1 MTSLRVIGLASGT
14 SMDGIDAAVAEL
26 RLTGGTIELIPLG
39 HQEITY
45 PGELRAA
52 LLGVLAPAGGTV
64 AELCRLEAEVGTAFA
79 AAAEGLHAEHGAG
92 LVVTLGQPVHRE
104 GPAALRLGQ
113 PVRIAGRTGLPVVSV
128 PGGHDV
134 GAALDRLWLAGAAE
148 PVAAVDL
155 GSATGLTVV
164 GPDRPA
170 LAFDTGPG
178 TVLLD
183 AAARMISDGVWQRDV
198 DGELA
203 SQGSVRPDLLDALLA
218 DVYYVKSTPK
228 FATTGYFH
236 AGYLRTALEGIP
248 YVPAV
253 DLLAT
258 LVGLTAVTVAD
269 ACRAHDAGRVIV
281 SGGGVHNPALIAA
294 LRRALDPVPVLTSD
308 ELGLPTGAKEAY
320 AAALLGFQTWFGTPD
335 RPAAWIT
342 PGREPLRLP
351 EPITT
356 AATDL
361 RVPVTAAGL

>member
-1 MTSLRVIGLASGT
+1 VIGLASGT

-26 RLTGGTIELIPLG
+26 RLTGGTIELIPLA

-52 LLGVLAPAGGTV
+52 LLDVLAPASGTA
-64 AELCRLEAEVGTAFA
+64 AELCRLDAEVGTAFA
-79 AAAEGLHAEHGAG
+79 TVAESLHAGHGAG
-92 LVVTLGQPVHRE
+92 LVVTLGQPVHHE
-104 GPAALRLGQ
+104 GPSALRLGQ
-113 PVRIAGRTGLPVVSV
+113 PTRIAERTGLPVVSV

-134 GAALDRLWLAGAAE
+134 GAALDRLWLAGSSVTGE
-148 PVAAVDL
+148 PVAALDL
-155 GSATGLTVV
+155 GWAAGLTVV
-164 GPDRPA
+164 SPDRPA

-203 SQGSVRPDLLDALLA
+203 SQGSVRPDLLGALLA

-258 LVGLTAVTVAD
+258 LVELTAVTVAD
-269 ACRAHDAGRVIV
+269 ARRAHDAGRVIV
-281 SGGGVHNPALIAA
+281 SGGGVRNPALIAA
-294 LRRALDPVPVLTSD
+294 LRRALHPVPVLTSD
-308 ELGLPTGAKEAY
+308 ELGLPTGTKEAY

-335 RPAAWIT
+335 RPAAGIT
-342 PGREPLRLP
+342 PGRQPLRLP
-351 EPITT
+351 DPVTT
-356 AATDL
+356 AATEL
-361 RVPVTAAGL
+361 RVHSSQRVG